1 MSFWSKNIPIPNE
14 IKSNVFPGIYLK
26 ISYHQSRQWFGAAR
40 QQGKFYLKKWWVIT
54 DKESIRNMTSVGQK
68 KLRPQPHEIEE
79 YILKYYTGKARKSV
93 VNYRAVIQSL
103 IGIAVKA
110 KLKNA
115 DTHFILLTSYKHSPS
130 DHPKNMI
137 ASCRWTWGYWCSSN
151 NFVEVHTKCTRM
163 HGNASII
170 ICKIKM
176 CVVSQLQNRKSLWQ
190 CRENIMLTISADTI
204 IKKHG

>member
-14 IKSNVFPGIYLK
+14 INSNVFPGIYLK

-40 QQGKFYLKKWWVIT
+40 QQGKFYLKQWWVIT

-79 YILKYYTGKARKSV
+79 YILKYHTGKARKSV

-130 DHPKNMI
+130 DHPKIWLPHADGHGDIGAPPTTLLRYIQN
-137 ASCRWTWGYWCSSN
+137 
-151 NFVEVHTKCTRM
+151 VHVCM
-163 HGNASII
+163 VMQA
-170 ICKIKM
+170 
-176 CVVSQLQNRKSLWQ
+176 L
-190 CRENIMLTISADTI
+190 
-204 IKKHG
+204 